1 MHLLAGRFRD
11 KNFYVDYSESVN
23 TEKGDRV
30 KPEQLNQVRRGR
42 RTCAACRVIATGVK
56 VRREFMVSFESKVLR
71 FGLGAAKRLCERRR
85 KQLKTSYLP
94 TDGLFHRWAAFC
106 RRVALLDPLVDCLDG
121 NVAGLGDRRNANK
134 VGGAFDS

>member
-42 RTCAACRVIATGVK
+42 RTCAACRVIATSAK

-71 FGLGAAKRLCERRR
+71 FGLGAAKRLNERRR
-85 KQLKTSYLP
+85 KLTRTRFLA
-94 TDGLFHRWAAFC
+94 TDGLFSAWAAFF
-106 RRVALLDPLVDCLDG
+106 RVCKG
-121 NVAGLGDRRNANK
+121 RHTYLGATL
-134 VGGAFDS
+134 